1 MNAENLNFDSSAS
14 VVSVTELRGQFPNLP
29 PRILVT
35 LAVMSFLARTVTP
48 FRLCQCGC
56 GESVH
61 GKARLASPACRQRV
75 SREARAIRATAPK
88 QFNLVLQH
96 EIPVTIPFSPAPRDH
111 GSAPL
116 TLEEVWHSPDKCDA
130 AETVELSEP
139 TSEISDWKND
149 GDYSGIPEKF
159 PHDTVHENQLWL
171 ASKTNDFRL
180 KFCQLQHYFE
190 HQPKHPDFWAKVHGF
205 SYTDLD
211 PRNPATRASHTS
223 QPHEPATR
231 ARTFPRFS

>member
-35 LAVMSFLARTVTP
+35 LAVMAFLARTVTP
-48 FRLCQCGC
+48 FRLCACGC

-75 SREARAIRATAPK
+75 SREARAVRATAPK

-111 GSAPL
+111 GS
-116 TLEEVWHSPDKCDA
+116 
-130 AETVELSEP
+130 
-139 TSEISDWKND
+139 EISAPEND
-149 GDYSGIPEKF
+149 AHCLACGFKMLGGRNVGLCPKCGSDRWFRTRLTP
-159 PHDTVHENQLWL
+159 PHE
-171 ASKTNDFRL
+171 
-180 KFCQLQHYFE
+180 
-190 HQPKHPDFWAKVHGF
+190 
-205 SYTDLD
+205 
-211 PRNPATRASHTS
+211 PATRASHTS

-231 ARTFPRFS
+231 ASHTSQNFSANCDSFS

>member
-35 LAVMSFLARTVTP
+35 LAVMSFIARTVTP

-56 GESVH
+56 GEYVH

-96 EIPVTIPFSPAPRDH
+96 EIPVTIPFSPAPREH
-111 GSAPL
+111 GSAQFVVCWRSGHTPPK
-116 TLEEVWHSPDKCDA
+116 TLYYADGRAGDDGVIGWGSTDQKDRAKRFNSKADALAAWKSCHWPENYEPALAAGTTWVEEAD
-130 AETVELSEP
+130 L
-139 TSEISDWKND
+139 IL
-149 GDYSGIPEKF
+149 
-159 PHDTVHENQLWL
+159 PHE
-171 ASKTNDFRL
+171 
-180 KFCQLQHYFE
+180 
-190 HQPKHPDFWAKVHGF
+190 
-205 SYTDLD
+205 
-211 PRNPATRASHTS
+211 PATRASHTS
-223 QPHEPATR
+223 QN
-231 ARTFPRFS
+231 FSANCDG

>member
-1 MNAENLNFDSSAS
+1 MNAENLNFERTGS

-35 LAVMSFLARTVTP
+35 LAVMTFLARTVTP

-96 EIPVTIPFSPAPRDH
+96 EIPVPIPFSPKPRDH
-111 GSAPL
+111 GSAQFVVCWRSGHTPPK
-116 TLEEVWHSPDKCDA
+116 TLYICDH
-130 AETVELSEP
+130 
-139 TSEISDWKND
+139 DFGD
-149 GDYSGIPEKF
+149 GDIGWGCTEQKTQAKRFATKEAALTFWRGTHAWPEDYEHCLTDGTTWVEEADLIP
-159 PHDTVHENQLWL
+159 PHE
-171 ASKTNDFRL
+171 
-180 KFCQLQHYFE
+180 
-190 HQPKHPDFWAKVHGF
+190 
-205 SYTDLD
+205 
-211 PRNPATRASHTS
+211 PATRASHTS

-231 ARTFPRFS
+231 ARTDL